1 MLLERFV
8 AIYRLKYRKSGIV
21 DRTVSNG
28 SMSANMEMIQ
38 NQIGGCLTNLCMH
51 FDLCG
56 FPSFSLI
63 TTIPPHPIF
72 PGNLLAVIIIFMRL
86 ILECKIQYTCVH
98 KWVLFATNIY
108 IVTSSSIY

>member
-38 NQIGGCLTNLCMH
+38 NQIGGYLDDKALY
-51 FDLCG
+51 G
-56 FPSFSLI
+56 
-63 TTIPPHPIF
+63 
-72 PGNLLAVIIIFMRL
+72 
-86 ILECKIQYTCVH
+86 
-98 KWVLFATNIY
+98 
-108 IVTSSSIY
+108 